1 MTVICKAR
9 CDEATAQ
16 LNCPA
21 QPSLTTVNSSRT
33 PIDRWVLGGPVED
46 DAGVDRTCLRM
57 RCENTRVFSHTNW
70 NLNCEFLKFSVL
82 VYNYWIFNMD
92 QGSLS
97 IGHHHM

>member
-1 MTVICKAR
+1 VAGCSTHQHRCNQMFFYYSCFDRSRRFFHGGVTVISKAR

-57 RCENTRVFSHTNW
+57 RCEKKRVFSHTNW
-70 NLNCEFLKFSVL
+70 
-82 VYNYWIFNMD
+82 
-92 QGSLS
+92 
-97 IGHHHM
+97 